1 MNNIRI
7 NRILPFDFCFDYNI
21 FQCMSE
27 QNNGNIS
34 SKNEIRSVVNA
45 VLQSKDFKDSPIYSN
60 LLSYL
65 TQATLSKK
73 IPKEITIAIEIFGKD
88 SSFNSNKDSTVRHH
102 ILILR
107 NKLDSYYENEGKE
120 DKFRLVIPKGHYEI
134 QIIPKKNERPKILT
148 RIISSLKRW
157 EVIVILVLLFINLFI
172 ILRQI
177 NVNSLSSA
185 PQTPYFVDTQDKV
198 WGPFFNNGY
207 PVSVILGDDFWL
219 DEYAPEF
226 KRYRL
231 VRDWKISSENDLSNF
246 LIKYPKANLVKSE
259 ITGIPFG
266 AADNLM
272 DILHIVY
279 HFQNDVSLS
288 MSSML
293 SLEKIRDH
301 NIIYIG
307 EFRNLRILDKIFYKT
322 PIRYQYSPDER
333 LFIIDEKGNTLNT
346 FLRVEAP
353 YEQQNKYNVDY
364 SLLIK
369 MPGFSKENFM
379 FIVGFGYGGRLER
392 TKMLANSVLRT
403 KFIEDINNINKS
415 VPEYFIALFEVKSIE
430 RTGFSNEL
438 KYFKEISRNFFSEE
452 PESK

>member
-1 MNNIRI
+1 MT
-7 NRILPFDFCFDYNI
+7 
-21 FQCMSE
+21 E
-27 QNNGNIS
+27 QNNVNIS
-34 SKNEIRSVVNA
+34 SKNEIKSIVNA
-45 VLQSKDFKDSPIYSN
+45 VLQSKEFKDSPIYSN

-65 TQATLSKK
+65 TQSTLSKK
-73 IPKEITIAIEIFGKD
+73 IPKEITIAIEVFGKD

-102 ILILR
+102 ILVLR
-107 NKLDSYYENEGKE
+107 NKLENYYKNEGGE

-134 QIIPKKNERPKILT
+134 QFVPANTQHSKIFNHLIALLNHWEIAVIIIL
-148 RIISSLKRW
+148 S
-157 EVIVILVLLFINLFI
+157 FI
-172 ILRQI
+172 ILYFIYRQS
-177 NVNSLSSA
+177 NLNLLSSA
-185 PQTPYFVDTQDKV
+185 PQTPYFVDSKDKV
-198 WGPFFNNGY
+198 WESFFENGY
-207 PVSVILGDDFWL
+207 PVTIVLGDDFWM
-219 DEYAPEF
+219 DEYSPEF
-226 KRYRL
+226 KRYRQ
-231 VRDWKISSENDLSNF
+231 VRDWKISSENDLSSF

-266 AADNLM
+266 ATDNLM

-279 HFQNDVSLS
+279 QFQSDVSFY
-288 MSSML
+288 MSSTL

-322 PIRYQYSPDER
+322 PIRYQYYPDER
-333 LFIIDEKGNTLNT
+333 LFIIDEKGKTVNT
-346 FLRVEAP
+346 FLRIEAP

-392 TKMLANSVLRT
+392 TKMLANSMLRT
-403 KFIEDINNINKS
+403 KFVEDINKINKS

-430 RTGFSNEL
+430 RTGFTNEL
-438 KYFKEISRNFFSEE
+438 KYFKEISGNFFSEN
-452 PESK
+452 PDSSRKN